1 MAKPRDESGLT
12 LQEEQFCQL
21 IVRGL
26 SQRQAYRQAFNNLKS
41 ADQRIDERA
50 SKLKAKLPV
59 GARLLAILK
68 AAKLSDLDSPGAA
81 VADMLADLSRARAA
95 DNWTAVMAGHRIR
108 YASHGLMR
116 DNLTITAEQLLDDA
130 DLAKRLSKGDPAR
143 EAALRAALGGP
154 GFGEEP
160 KQTIQ

>member
-1 MAKPRDESGLT
+1 MTKPRDENGLT
-12 LQEEQFCQL
+12 LQEERFCQL
-21 IVRGL
+21 LVRGM
-26 SQRQAYRQAFNNLKS
+26 SQRQAYRQAFDNLKS

-108 YASHGLMR
+108 YSSHGLMR

-130 DLAKRLSKGDPAR
+130 DLAKRLSKGDAAK
-143 EAALRAALGGP
+143 EQALRVVLGNASFDEQP
-154 GFGEEP
+154 ET
-160 KQTIQ
+160 KH

>member
-1 MAKPRDESGLT
+1 MKPVDENGLT
-12 LQEEQFCQL
+12 YQEEQFCQL

-26 SQRQAYRQAFNNLKS
+26 SQRQAYRQAFDSRKTT
-41 ADQRIDERA
+41 DGVVDKRA
-50 SKLKAKLPV
+50 HRLAAKPEV
-59 GARLLAILK
+59 AGRMQAILK

-95 DNWTAVMAGHRIR
+95 DNWTAVIAGHRIR

-154 GFGEEP
+154 GFAEEP